1 MDNTSLFTPKRQAV
15 GSNPAECA
23 TKRLDQQMIGALLF
37 FKQKTSGLKAARM

>member
-1 MDNTSLFTPKRQAV
+1 MENTPLFTPKRQAV

-37 FKQKTSGLKAARM
+37 FKQKNERPEAARM